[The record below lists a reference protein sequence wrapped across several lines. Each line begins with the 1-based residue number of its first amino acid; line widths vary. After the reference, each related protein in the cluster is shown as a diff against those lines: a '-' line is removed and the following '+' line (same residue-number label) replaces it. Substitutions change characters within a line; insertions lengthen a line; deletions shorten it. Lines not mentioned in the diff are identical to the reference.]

1 MTALER
7 QKFGRAVQARFLFD
21 AQEKGLEVL
30 IPFESLPGYD
40 CAVDTGKKLLRVQ
53 VKGVHLGGPRRKWYT
68 VNFRRHVKAGPKVFD
83 ICAVWMAD
91 VQRWAFMPAYVGK
104 KRMVRLTS
112 DGKYSRTGWD
122 VFYK

>member
-1 MTALER
+1 MALDR

-40 CAVDTGKKLLRVQ
+40 CVVDTGKKLLRVQ
-53 VKGVHLGGPRRKWYT
+53 VKGVHLAQKREYYS
-68 VNFRRHVKAGPKVFD
+68 VNFRRRAKARPKVFD

-91 VQRWAFMPAYVGK
+91 VQRWAFMPAHVGT
-104 KRMVRLTS
+104 KRIVRLTS
-112 DGKYSRTGWD
+112 DGKYSRTGWE
-122 VFYK
+122 VFFK